1 MASKLAGLVLVAAMG
16 WMLIAC
22 SSIAEDVPSLEATPT
37 AAVEEEPLS
46 DSDDVAT
53 LKTTDDVQV
62 EATDEATDSILDEE
76 ATMMAFSE
84 CLRDHGIEALNPV
97 VDADGN
103 VAKPDFPE
111 GAALLEGGYA
121 VEKKTGP
128 GQVQLVAVEVGFFGS
143 DNMIAVTSDNLQPGD
158 QVVVP

>member
-1 MASKLAGLVLVAAMG
+1 MTDRLADIVLVAATG
-16 WMLIAC
+16 ILLLAAC
-22 SSIAEDVPSLEATPT
+22 S
-37 AAVEEEPLS
+37 S

-53 LKTTDDVQV
+53 LKTTDDAQV

-84 CLRDHGIEALNPV
+84 CLRDHGIEALDPV